1 MTRNDK
7 DKYDGRHGMPGQSP
21 EERRRGLVGR
31 HPVLANI
38 VIMAIVAVLGLA
50 IAYLSLGLLTKHG
63 QTDQVPRVV
72 SMSYSSAVEKLYSA
86 GFKAEIKDSVYFED
100 MRPGVVVDQ
109 FPAAGAV
116 VKPGRKVY
124 LYINSVHPKEVIIDP
139 SSDTRQPAL
148 RGLSMRQAQAQLQE
162 LGFKKIKVEYVLGD
176 TDRVLRVT
184 ANGKTVNK
192 MQKVPLNAKIT
203 LVVYDGRKSALAD
216 SLSRAAGR
224 NEMYEQYDIEIET
237 DPDFVPGDDDIYFE
251 EDLGITGTEKPT
263 DIELYEEY

>member
-1 MTRNDK
+1 MTP
-7 DKYDGRHGMPGQSP
+7 YDENKHDESYDTREAKPRV
-21 EERRRGLVGR
+21 RRRGLINR
-31 HPVLANI
+31 HPILANLVIII
-38 VIMAIVAVLGLA
+38 VVAVLGLV
-50 IAYLSLGLLTKHG
+50 IAYLSLGLFTKHG

-72 SMSYSSAVEKLYSA
+72 NMSYTSAVEKLHDA
-86 GFKAEIKDSVYFED
+86 GFKVEIKDSVYFED
-100 MRPGVVVDQ
+100 VKPGVVVDQ
-109 FPAAGAV
+109 FPSAGAI

-139 SSDTRQPAL
+139 SNDTRQPAL

-162 LGFKKIKVEYVLGD
+162 LGFKNIKIEYVLGD

-192 MQKVPLNAKIT
+192 MQKVPLNAKIV

-224 NEMYEQYDIEIET
+224 DEMNEQYEIET
-237 DPDFVPGDDDIYFE
+237 DPNFIPDEDEIYFE
-251 EDLGITGTEKPT
+251 EDLGPIGGDEIPDNTH
-263 DIELYEEY
+263 YEEI